1 MEKQTKIV
9 QITAG
14 RGPVECCRVVAK
26 VLELM
31 LKDAS
36 KNNITTAEL
45 LHKEQRYT
53 LMEHYIQL
61 RLKLKVPA

>member
-36 KNNITTAEL
+36 KNNIKAEL
-45 LHKEQRYT
+45 LHKENAIHNGT
-53 LMEHYIQL
+53 L
-61 RLKLKVPA
+61 LKLKIPT

>member
-1 MEKQTKIV
+1 MKQQTKLI

-36 KNNITTAEL
+36 KNNIKAEL
-45 LHKEQRYT
+45 LLQRKRYT
-53 LMEHYIQL
+53 
-61 RLKLKVPA
+61 